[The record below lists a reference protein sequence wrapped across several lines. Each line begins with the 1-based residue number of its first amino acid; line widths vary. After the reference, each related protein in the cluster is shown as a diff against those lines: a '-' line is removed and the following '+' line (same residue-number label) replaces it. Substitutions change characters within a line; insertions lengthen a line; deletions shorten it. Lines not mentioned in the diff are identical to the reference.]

1 MQRYH
6 RTSRFPAPPPP
17 PHRLNWRGDHFN
29 YNYPA
34 NIHYVDTS
42 KEEHQD
48 GEQESSGPATF
59 TTTSS
64 QVHVSTSGWRRFG
77 LISLRNRGLH
87 CFTDAT
93 SDTLHRIGSLRP
105 FPYYSNSRLRG
116 VVWPDQ
122 FTPTIQSANTLNCM
136 HQKHAIHPFTIPS
149 AIHAYGHPLRHQ
161 QFTLMTFTRLRS
173 SSSTTYD
180 PSRLSPA
187 SASYPTIYGGVS
199 SAPRVR
205 ATTMEDQAPDSAGDR
220 C

>member
-1 MQRYH
+1 MT
-6 RTSRFPAPPPP
+6 TS
-17 PHRLNWRGDHFN
+17 
-29 YNYPA
+29 
-34 NIHYVDTS
+34 
-42 KEEHQD
+42 
-48 GEQESSGPATF
+48 
-59 TTTSS
+59 TTTTQPTSTTS
-64 QVHVSTSGWRRFG
+64 THQKKNTRTVNKNLLDPQPLRLRHLRSTCPQADGDVSASFPQET
-77 LISLRNRGLH
+77 GLH

-105 FPYYSNSRLRG
+105 FPYYSNSRFRG

-149 AIHAYGHPLRHQ
+149 AIHAYGHLLRHQ

>member
-17 PHRLNWRGDHFN
+17 PHRPNWRGDHFN

-77 LISLRNRGLH
+77 LVSSRNRPPLFH
-87 CFTDAT
+87 RRNFRHAT
-93 SDTLHRIGSLRP
+93 SYRLAATLPIL
-105 FPYYSNSRLRG
+105 L
-116 VVWPDQ
+116 Q
-122 FTPTIQSANTLNCM
+122 FTLQRSRMAGPIHTYHSVRQYPDCT
-136 HQKHAIHPFTIPS
+136 HQKHAFTLSTIPS
-149 AIHAYGHPLRHQ
+149 AIHAYGHLLRHQ

-173 SSSTTYD
+173 PSSTTCD